1 MNKVELQKMAG
12 GIVQEK
18 FAKAFEKVID
28 NLQDTNT
35 SYKTRRKI
43 EIKLTFDQ
51 NEARDDVH
59 VGIDVVEKL
68 APQTAFS
75 TSYSIGKDLKTGEVF
90 VQEYGKQLSGQLSM
104 KDIEPTTEAA
114 ELPTDIKV
122 DPATGEVIEENV
134 IDFRKVA
141 EK

>member
-1 MNKVELQKMAG
+1 M
-12 GIVQEK
+12 
-18 FAKAFEKVID
+18 
-28 NLQDTNT
+28 
-35 SYKTRRKI
+35 
-43 EIKLTFDQ
+43 
-51 NEARDDVH
+51 
-59 VGIDVVEKL
+59 VEKL

-75 TSYSIGKDLKTGEVF
+75 TSYSIGKDLRTGEVF

>member
-1 MNKVELQKMAG
+1 
-12 GIVQEK
+12 
-18 FAKAFEKVID
+18 
-28 NLQDTNT
+28 
-35 SYKTRRKI
+35 
-43 EIKLTFDQ
+43 
-51 NEARDDVH
+51 
-59 VGIDVVEKL
+59 
-68 APQTAFS
+68 
-75 TSYSIGKDLKTGEVF
+75 
-90 VQEYGKQLSGQLSM
+90 M